1 MGLGYVNG
9 VKEHEI
15 RALVRERDEGGAW
28 RSLGDLAA
36 RSGASAETLGKLAWA
51 GCCDELVPL
60 EASQESAGGRA

>member
-51 GCCDELVPL
+51 GCCDELCH
-60 EASQESAGGRA
+60 